1 MNKHASRGCIDESST
16 TGNMGEDLTMDV
28 LIVRARITAMIQV
41 FMMRP
46 FPSLEINFQIY
57 KKKVKKYKKEITIII
72 QKIWRK
78 KNNNKSLSTF
88 KSLGK
93 CQILFVINFFSVTF
107 SMFFC
112 LHDFERYQGGNWFK
126 PHGLFSNIL
135 IHFRLWMNF
144 VLLSKKYCLN

>member
-1 MNKHASRGCIDESST
+1 MLQMNKHASRGCIDESST

-78 KNNNKSLSTF
+78 KKNNKSLSTF

-93 CQILFVINFFSVTF
+93 CQILFVINFLVLHFQCFSVY
-107 SMFFC
+107 MN
-112 LHDFERYQGGNWFK
+112 LNVIKGGIDLSLMACF
-126 PHGLFSNIL
+126 L
-135 IHFRLWMNF
+135 IF
-144 VLLSKKYCLN
+144 

>member
-57 KKKVKKYKKEITIII
+57 KKK
-72 QKIWRK
+72 KIRNKK
-78 KNNNKSLSTF
+78 KNNNNYTKNLKKKNNNQSLSTF

-93 CQILFVINFFSVTF
+93 CQILFVINFLVLRFQRFSVY
-107 SMFFC
+107 MN
-112 LHDFERYQGGNWFK
+112 LNVIKGGIDLSLMACF
-126 PHGLFSNIL
+126 L
-135 IHFRLWMNF
+135 IF
-144 VLLSKKYCLN
+144 

>member
-16 TGNMGEDLTMDV
+16 TGNIGEDLTMDV

-93 CQILFVINFFSVTF
+93 CQILFVINFFLCYIFNVFLSTRNLNVIK
-107 SMFFC
+107 
-112 LHDFERYQGGNWFK
+112 GGNWFK

-135 IHFRLWMNF
+135 IHFRFGMNF
-144 VLLSKKYCLN
+144 V

>member
-28 LIVRARITAMIQV
+28 LIVRAKITAMIQV

-57 KKKVKKYKKEITIII
+57 KKKVKKYKKNNNNYT
-72 QKIWRK
+72 KNLKK

-93 CQILFVINFFSVTF
+93 CQILLSFFSVTF

-112 LHDFERYQGGNWFK
+112 LHEFERYQGGE
-126 PHGLFSNIL
+126 L
-135 IHFRLWMNF
+135 I
-144 VLLSKKYCLN
+144 

>member
-57 KKKVKKYKKEITIII
+57 KKKIRNK
-72 QKIWRK
+72 K
-78 KNNNKSLSTF
+78 KNNNNYTKNLKKKNKNQSLSTF

-93 CQILFVINFFSVTF
+93 CQILFVINFLVLHFQCFSVY
-107 SMFFC
+107 MN
-112 LHDFERYQGGNWFK
+112 LNVIKGGIDLSLMACF
-126 PHGLFSNIL
+126 L
-135 IHFRLWMNF
+135 IF
-144 VLLSKKYCLN
+144 